1 MKTHKLVDLIST
13 ADDVIFYGT
22 ERECYEE
29 KAEHGYGYKIVELS
43 ESERLWANSTNIIPF
58 DDCCLLIERIT
69 YIDRLQT
76 PEKKAKRLIE
86 LVKAT
91 GFELSFKGHILN

>member
-76 PEKKAKRLIE
+76 SEKKSKKVNRTC
-86 LVKAT
+86 KSHR
-91 GFELSFKGHILN
+91 F

>member
-13 ADDVIFYGT
+13 ADDVFYGT

-29 KAEHGYGYKIVELS
+29 KAEHGYGYKIVELN
-43 ESERLWANSTNIIPF
+43 ESERLLVNSTKIIPV

-76 PEKKAKRLIE
+76 SEKKK
-86 LVKAT
+86 
-91 GFELSFKGHILN
+91 